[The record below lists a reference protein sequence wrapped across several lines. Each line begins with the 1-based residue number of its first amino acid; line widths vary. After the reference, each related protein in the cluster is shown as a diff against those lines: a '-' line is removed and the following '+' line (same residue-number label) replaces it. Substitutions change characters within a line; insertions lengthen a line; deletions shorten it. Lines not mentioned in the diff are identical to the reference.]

1 MEPGVLE
8 SLREMEQYKNLDIVE
23 MPLGSPYFSD
33 KVSRFLGANGLRME
47 AMDTYYAVQDADGN
61 IIAGAGISKDVI
73 KFVAV
78 AEKARS

>member
-1 MEPGVLE
+1 
-8 SLREMEQYKNLDIVE
+8 MEQFKNLDIAE

-61 IIAGAGISKDVI
+61 IIAGAGISDDVI
-73 KFVAV
+73 K
-78 AEKARS
+78 